1 MSNLLYHL
9 RRCALAQHCASVS
22 DRELLEAF
30 VVRSDAASFEAL
42 VRRHGPMVLGV
53 CRRVLRNH
61 HDAEDAFQATFLVLV
76 RRAAVVPPGA
86 VGNWLY
92 GVAYRTALDARR
104 AAARRRTQ
112 EVLEEDLPQRESESL
127 EAWRELRPLLDEEL
141 NRLPDKFRSA
151 VVLCDLEGRT
161 RAEAA
166 LHLGVP
172 EGTVSGRLTTARRL
186 LAARLTRRGITLSA
200 AGLAGVLAQSSAS
213 AAVPVALL
221 KATAMLGATSAAAA
235 ATAPS
240 ATVAALADRMSGDLS
255 VIAWKRWA
263 VALIGVPLLGLATI
277 GLLPPSPDPSP
288 VVDRESA
295 RTRLE
300 VPPPPRRPGEIRDQE
315 RLQGTWVAIAGDLNG
330 RPILDQDIAQTRF
343 IFTDDQVTY
352 QTRNRTWQG
361 IYRLDLTRSPHGFDI
376 RFEEG
381 ASLEGVYELT
391 GDHLRVT
398 WNKGGPRATGFGFPH
413 TRWNTFTFVFEK
425 R

>member
-9 RRCALAQHCASVS
+9 RRCALARDCANVS
-22 DRELLEAF
+22 DRDLLEAF
-30 VVRSDAASFEAL
+30 VVRRDAASFEAL

-61 HDAEDAFQATFLVLV
+61 HDAEDAFQATFLVLI
-76 RRAAVVPPGA
+76 RRASVVPAGA

-104 AAARRRTQ
+104 TAARRQ
-112 EVLEEDLPQRESESL
+112 PVEILEEELPQPATESL
-127 EAWRELRPLLDEEL
+127 DPWRELRPLLDEEL
-141 NRLPDKFRSA
+141 SRLPDKFRSA

-200 AGLAGVLAQSSAS
+200 AGLAAVLAQGSTR
-213 AAVPVALL
+213 AAVPVALR
-221 KATAMLGATSAAAA
+221 KATLLLGGTSPGAA
-235 ATAPS
+235 ATVPS
-240 ATVAALADRMSGDLS
+240 ATVATLADRITGDLF

-263 VALIGVPLLGLATI
+263 VALIGVPLLGLATT
-277 GLLPPSPDPSP
+277 GLLPRSADPSL
-288 VVDRESA
+288 VVDQDSA
-295 RTRLE
+295 RELLE
-300 VPPPPRRPGEIRDQE
+300 ATPLPRRPGEIRDRD
-315 RLQGTWVAIAGDLNG
+315 RLQGTWVAIAGDLHG
-330 RPILDQDIAQTRF
+330 RPLPDLDFAQTRF
-343 IFTDDQVTY
+343 VFTGDRVTF
-352 QTRNRTWQG
+352 QSRTGTWRG
-361 IYRLDLTRSPHGFDI
+361 TYRLDLERSPHGFDI
-376 RFEEG
+376 LFDENAYLDG
-381 ASLEGVYELT
+381 IYELA
-391 GDHLRVT
+391 GDRLKMS

-413 TRWNTFTFVFEK
+413 TRLNTFTFVFEK